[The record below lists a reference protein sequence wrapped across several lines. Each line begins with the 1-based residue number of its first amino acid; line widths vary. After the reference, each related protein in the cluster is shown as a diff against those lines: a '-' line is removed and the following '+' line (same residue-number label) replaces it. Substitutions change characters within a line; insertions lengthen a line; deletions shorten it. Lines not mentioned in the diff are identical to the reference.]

1 MFDLEGLTYEE
12 DKRNDLTEGRRRNFK
27 QGWTRAVQGQE
38 YEGVL
43 EELTWNNLGWR
54 LGRLFGP
61 TPDPLR
67 EEILDWCAQQ
77 RKASENQQ

>member
-1 MFDLEGLTYEE
+1 MIDLEGLTYEE
-12 DKRNDLTEGRRRNFK
+12 DERKDLTPGRRANFK
-27 QGWTRAVQGQE
+27 QGWTRAVEGQE

-61 TPDPLR
+61 TPDDLR
-67 EEILDWCAQQ
+67 EEILDWCADQ
-77 RKASENQQ
+77 RKASGRV

>member
-1 MFDLEGLTYEE
+1 MIDLEGLTYEE
-12 DKRNDLTEGRRRNFK
+12 DKRKELTAGRRANFK
-27 QGWTRAVQGQE
+27 QGWMRAVEGQE

-61 TPDPLR
+61 TKDDLR
-67 EEILDWCAQQ
+67 DEILDWCACQ
-77 RKASENQQ
+77 RNSADDI